1 VVALL
6 ILQEFYLTRRFVQ
19 LFIQMIVKQ
28 FNRQQLQLIIVFKLK
43 KQIILQAVQV
53 VQVVIVI
60 VQMTTQLKVGLMI
73 K

>member
-1 VVALL
+1 VALL